1 MDNSHDLELILK
13 SHIPI
18 VVVESHEERRVLDIL
33 TRLTLGL
40 AKPLFK
46 WTITEG
52 LERVDID
59 LEPQR
64 VHSEATDV
72 LRHIKASQKDAI
84 YVLADFHPYLEEAM
98 HIRLL
103 KDIALSHQQTGSHIV
118 LISHE
123 LKVPDELLKFTAH
136 FELAMPNN
144 NELEQLVRDTAN
156 EWAKKN
162 HGKQV
167 HTDRKTLDAM
177 VNNLSGLTLRDAR
190 RLTRNAIYNDGALT
204 QNDLPAVMEAKYDL
218 LNSEG
223 VLAFEYDTASFSEV
237 GGLNKLSDWLKQR
250 RSVFN
255 GEVDNKGLDM
265 PKGTLLLG
273 VQGCGKSLA
282 ARSVAGV
289 WNVPLL
295 RLDFGALYNKFHGES
310 ERNLRESLKT
320 AEVMAPCVL
329 WMDEIEKGIAVG
341 DNDGGTSRRMLGT
354 LLTWM
359 SEKKAAVFIVATAN
373 DIERLPPE
381 LIRKGRF
388 DEIFFVD
395 LPKSE
400 VRWTIFRIHLEKRE
414 LKPDEFDLGVLTEA
428 SDGFSGAEIEQAVV
442 AALYSAH
449 ALEEPVATR
458 HLLHEI
464 KTTRP
469 LSVVMA
475 EKIDQLRNWASE
487 RTVPAD

>member
-1 MDNSHDLELILK
+1 MQNRHDLELILK

-18 VVVESHEERRVLDIL
+18 IVIETHEEQRVLDL
-33 TRLTLGL
+33 LSQQTLKL
-40 AKPLFK
+40 AKALFK

-59 LEPQR
+59 LEPQK
-64 VHSEATDV
+64 HNSQPTDV
-72 LRHIKASQKDAI
+72 LRHIKSAQKSAI
-84 YVLADFHPYLEEAM
+84 YVLADFHPYLDEAI
-98 HIRLL
+98 HVRLL
-103 KDIALSHQQTGSHIV
+103 KDIALSHHQTGAQIV
-118 LISHE
+118 LMSHE
-123 LKVPDELLKFTAH
+123 IDVPAELEKFTAH
-136 FELAMPNN
+136 FELSMPDRD
-144 NELEQLVRDTAN
+144 ELEKLIRDTAD
-156 EWAKKN
+156 EWLRSNRNKK
-162 HGKQV
+162 V

-177 VNNLSGLTLRDAR
+177 TNNLAGLTLDDAR
-190 RLTRNAIYNDGALT
+190 RLARNAIYDDGALT
-204 QNDLPAVMEAKYDL
+204 QSDLPNVMQAKVDL
-218 LNSEG
+218 LNNDG
-223 VLAFEYDTASFSEV
+223 VLAFEYETAHFSEV
-237 GGLNKLSDWLKQR
+237 GGLNKLREWLNQR
-250 RSVFN
+250 RGVFHN
-255 GEVDNKGLDM
+255 EIENKGLDM

-282 ARSVAGV
+282 ARAVAGV

-395 LPKSE
+395 LPKPD
-400 VRWTIFRIHLEKRE
+400 VRWTIFTIHLEKRE
-414 LKPDEFDLGVLTEA
+414 LNPKDFDLSLLVQA

-442 AALYSAH
+442 AGLYSAH
-449 ALEEPVATR
+449 ALSETVGTQ
-458 HLLHEI
+458 HLLHEL

-475 EKIDQLRNWASE
+475 EKIDTLRNWAAD

>member
-1 MDNSHDLELILK
+1 MHTGHDLELILK

-18 VVVESHEERRVLDIL
+18 VVIESHEERRVLTML
-33 TRLTLGL
+33 TQQTLKL

-52 LERVDID
+52 LERIDID
-59 LEPQR
+59 FEPQR
-64 VHSEATDV
+64 HNAQPEDV

-84 YVLADFHPYLEEAM
+84 YVLADFHPYLDDPT
-98 HIRLL
+98 HVRLL
-103 KDIALSHQQTGSHIV
+103 KDIALQHQTTGSHIV

-123 LKVPDELLKFTAH
+123 VELPDELQKFTAQ
-136 FELAMPNN
+136 FSLSMPDSD
-144 NELEQLVRDTAN
+144 ELETLIREAAN
-156 EWAKKN
+156 EWANKN
-162 HGKQV
+162 RGKQV
-167 HTDRKTLDAM
+167 KTDRKTLNAM
-177 VNNLSGLTLRDAR
+177 VNNLSGLTQRDAR
-190 RLTRNAIYNDGALT
+190 RLIRNAIYDDGALT
-204 QNDLPAVMEAKYDL
+204 QSDLPAVMQAKYDL

-223 VLAFEYDTASFSEV
+223 ILSFEYETASFADV

-250 RSVFN
+250 RSVFH
-255 GEVDNKGLDM
+255 GEVENKGLDM

-282 ARSVAGV
+282 ARAVAGI

-310 ERNLRESLKT
+310 ERNLRKSLET
-320 AEVMAPCVL
+320 ADVMAPCVL
-329 WMDEIEKGIAVG
+329 WMDELEKGMAVG
-341 DNDGGTSRRMLGT
+341 DNDGGTSRRMLAT

-359 SEKKAAVFIVATAN
+359 AEKKTAVFVVATAN

-381 LIRKGRF
+381 LVRKGRF

-395 LPKSE
+395 LPKPE
-400 VRWTIFRIHLEKRE
+400 VRRSIFTIHLEKRE
-414 LKPDEFDLGVLTEA
+414 LRANEFDLGVLVEA

-449 ALEEPVATR
+449 ALSEPMATK
-458 HLLHEI
+458 HVLHEV
-464 KTTRP
+464 KATRP

-475 EKIDQLRNWASE
+475 GPINQLREWAAD

>member
-1 MDNSHDLELILK
+1 MHNSRDLELILK

-18 VVVESHEERRVLDIL
+18 VVIESHEERRVLDIL
-33 TRLTLGL
+33 TRLVLKL
-40 AKPLFK
+40 AKPVFH

-52 LERVDID
+52 IERVDIKLD
-59 LEPQR
+59 PQR
-64 VHSEATDV
+64 LHSEPTDA
-72 LRHIKASQKDAI
+72 LRHIKAAEKDAV
-84 YVLADFHPYLEEAM
+84 YVLADFHPYLDDPV
-98 HIRLL
+98 HVRLL
-103 KDIALSHQQTGSHIV
+103 KDIALDHPSTGSHIV

-123 LKVPDELLKFTAH
+123 VELPPELQKFSAH
-136 FELAMPNN
+136 FEMSMPGKE
-144 NELEQLVRDTAN
+144 ELEKLIRDTAS
-156 EWAKKN
+156 EWAQQNKGKK
-162 HGKQV
+162 V

-177 VNNLSGLTLRDAR
+177 IQNLAGLTMRDAR
-190 RLTRNAIYNDGALT
+190 RLVRNAIYTDGALT
-204 QNDLPAVMEAKYDL
+204 QNDLPGVMQAKYEL
-218 LNSEG
+218 LNTDG
-223 VLAFEYDTASFSEV
+223 VLAFEYETASFGDV
-237 GGLNKLSDWLKQR
+237 GGLSKLSDWLR
-250 RSVFN
+250 HRHDVFH
-255 GEVDNKGLDM
+255 GKIENKGLDT

-282 ARSVAGV
+282 AKAVAGV

-359 SEKKAAVFIVATAN
+359 AEKKTPVFIVATAN

-381 LIRKGRF
+381 LVRKGRF

-395 LPKSE
+395 LPKPDA
-400 VRWTIFRIHLEKRE
+400 RWTIFRIHMDKR
-414 LKPDEFDLGVLTEA
+414 DLDPKHYDVDRLVAETE
-428 SDGFSGAEIEQAVV
+428 GFSGAEIEQAIVS
-442 AALYSAH
+442 ALYSAH
-449 ALEEPVATR
+449 AQEEELQTS

-464 KTTRP
+464 QTTRP

-475 EKIDQLRNWASE
+475 EQIDKLRHWASE

>member
-1 MDNSHDLELILK
+1 MQNNHDLELILK

-18 VVVESHEERRVLDIL
+18 VVIESHEERRVLDIL
-33 TRLTLGL
+33 TQQTLKL

-46 WTITEG
+46 WTVTEG

-59 LEPQR
+59 LDPQR
-64 VHSEATDV
+64 HNSQPDEV

-84 YVLADFHPYLEEAM
+84 YVLADFHPYLDEPV
-98 HIRLL
+98 HVRLL
-103 KDIALSHQQTGSHIV
+103 KDIALMHQETGSHVV

-123 LKVPDELLKFTAH
+123 VEVPDELQKFTAQ
-136 FELAMPNN
+136 FSLSMPSND
-144 NELEQLVRDTAN
+144 ELEKLIRDTAD

-162 HGKQV
+162 TGKQV

-177 VNNLSGLTLRDAR
+177 INNLAGLTLRDAR
-190 RLTRNAIYNDGALT
+190 RLIRNAIYDDGALT
-204 QNDLPAVMEAKYDL
+204 QSDLPSVMQAKYDL
-218 LNSEG
+218 LNSNG
-223 VLAFEYDTASFSEV
+223 VLAFEYETASFSDV
-237 GGLNKLSDWLKQR
+237 GGLSKLTAWLKQR
-250 RSVFN
+250 RNVFH
-255 GEVDNKGLDM
+255 GEVENKGLDT

-282 ARSVAGV
+282 ARAVAGI

-329 WMDEIEKGIAVG
+329 WMDELEKGMSVG

-359 SEKKAAVFIVATAN
+359 SEKKAAVFVVATAN

-395 LPKSE
+395 LPQSD
-400 VRWTIFRIHLEKRE
+400 VRWTIFNIHLEKRE
-414 LKPDEFDLGVLTEA
+414 LKSSEFDLGVLVKA
-428 SDGFSGAEIEQAVV
+428 SEGFSGAEIEQAIVS
-442 AALYSAH
+442 ALYSAH
-449 ALEEPVATR
+449 ALDEKLQTQ
-458 HLLHEI
+458 HLLSELQS
-464 KTTRP
+464 TRP
-469 LSVVMA
+469 LSIVMA
-475 EKIDQLRNWASE
+475 EKINELRDWAKD